1 MMVLRGNTRESTNT
15 AYWSPAELPT
25 VHAVAPTS
33 YMVPILATAWTM
45 DNSRMRVPH
54 DGKVLTGCS
63 EVGILGT
70 TWASP
75 DGLHSASDG
84 GRNRQSGHLIG
95 AVWLSNEWGEAHPST
110 ISEADGGR
118 KLQE

>member
-1 MMVLRGNTRESTNT
+1 MMVLRGNMRESTNT

-33 YMVPILATAWTM
+33 YMVPILATAWTV
-45 DNSRMRVPH
+45 DNSRIRMPH
-54 DGKVLTGCS
+54 NGTVLTRGS

-84 GRNRQSGHLIG
+84 GRNRQSVHLIG
-95 AVWLSNEWGEAHPST
+95 AVWLSNEWGEA
-110 ISEADGGR
+110 
-118 KLQE
+118 Q